1 MEAGIRAMQQ
11 KEYAAAEQAF
21 QSAVKQNPKS
31 AVANKLLGLAFGA
44 QKKYLLAEG
53 LFRRACELNPN
64 EENACYY
71 LALAYYNLGRF
82 EKSRQAFE
90 AAMKTTGTPRD
101 RLQVGLAMTLEAL
114 GRNSEAERLFQD
126 ASREGG
132 REALYLYG
140 MFLFRQG
147 HLIES
152 IAALQR
158 AQAYQELAR
167 VQQVLAAAPT
177 NRSVATSPPSV
188 TFQPKALAMTVKNGA
203 LGEKHQVET
212 MLAGVA
218 VLDYDGDGWPDIF
231 VANGADVLTQKKTDA
246 SFHNRLFHNNRDGT
260 FTDVTEKAGLAG
272 EGYSMGVAAADYD
285 NDGWVDLFVTGVRS
299 NHLYHNN
306 GNGTFEDVSD
316 KAGMKGDG
324 RWAVAAG
331 WFDYNND
338 GLLGPLCGE
347 LRRVGPHQR
356 AFLRRLAPGPSRL
369 LPTARVCSVSQP
381 ALPKPWQ
388 QHISRR
394 LA

>member
-1 MEAGIRAMQQ
+1 MGYGIPSHLVIMAVALVILLLLKPAVAGQDSQAMEAGIKAMQQ

-21 QSAVKQNPKS
+21 QNAVKQNPKS
-31 AVANKLLGLAFGA
+31 ASAHKLLGLAFGA

-53 LFRRACELNPN
+53 SFRRACELNPN

-82 EKSRQAFE
+82 EKSRQTFE
-90 AAMKTTGTPRD
+90 AALKTTGAPKG
-101 RLQVGLAMTLEAL
+101 RLQAGLAITLEAL
-114 GRNSEAERLFQD
+114 GRNREAERLFRE

-147 HLIES
+147 RLTES

-158 AQAYQELAR
+158 AQAYPEVAR
-167 VQQVLAAAPT
+167 VQQVLAAAPA
-177 NRSVATSPPSV
+177 NRAATTAPLSV
-188 TFQPKALAMTVKNGA
+188 TFQPKPLPMIVKNGA

-231 VANGADVLTQKKTDA
+231 VANGAEVLTQKKTDP

-285 NDGWVDLFVTGVRS
+285 NDGRVDLFVTGVRS

-306 GNGTFEDVSD
+306 GDGTFQDVSD
-316 KAGMKGDG
+316 NAGVKGDG
-324 RWAVAAG
+324 RLG
-331 WFDYNND
+331 GGG
-338 GLLGPLCGE
+338 GL
-347 LRRVGPHQR
+347 V
-356 AFLRRLAPGPSRL
+356 RL
-369 LPTARVCSVSQP
+369 Q
-381 ALPKPWQ
+381 
-388 QHISRR
+388 
-394 LA
+394 